1 MDYQEIAKQ
10 LSFEEKEG
18 IFVKKINE
26 YYLYLKDWEYM
37 VLNIPSIFVYLDK
50 ELTKEEL
57 KRVEIAALNNACS
70 IDSVNNKKNILIVS
84 LPEGKKDEEYFNKC
98 NTIIER
104 VIKILSNDGYGPGRN
119 CPLCDKEG
127 EYHRYLNHYVPLH
140 SACRDEKLEEVK
152 KICKLEDTFSKH
164 YVFAVLLSL
173 IVGIVGLIPAC
184 LCVYYN
190 YEYFSPLLILVSLF
204 IVGINFLIKTPR
216 NKKLMLVLNFIPVV
230 LIVIF
235 NIFSLP
241 YMARGNEMTFL
252 QYLISDFILGIRKIL
267 FTTLL
272 SFGGFGLNKTFAKFL
287 PNNQKE
293 KELLEAEQ
301 SLYS

>member
-10 LSFEEKEG
+10 LFFEKKEG

-104 VIKILSNDGYGPGRN
+104 VIKQFHRQKCQVKRNWIGY
-119 CPLCDKEG
+119 
-127 EYHRYLNHYVPLH
+127 
-140 SACRDEKLEEVK
+140 
-152 KICKLEDTFSKH
+152 I
-164 YVFAVLLSL
+164 
-173 IVGIVGLIPAC
+173 
-184 LCVYYN
+184 
-190 YEYFSPLLILVSLF
+190 
-204 IVGINFLIKTPR
+204 
-216 NKKLMLVLNFIPVV
+216 
-230 LIVIF
+230 
-235 NIFSLP
+235 
-241 YMARGNEMTFL
+241 
-252 QYLISDFILGIRKIL
+252 
-267 FTTLL
+267 
-272 SFGGFGLNKTFAKFL
+272 NKT
-287 PNNQKE
+287 
-293 KELLEAEQ
+293 
-301 SLYS
+301 